1 MAGTR
6 DAILDA
12 LEDLTAD
19 ELKKFKMKLLS
30 VTLREGY
37 QRIPR
42 GTLLP
47 MDAVDLTDK
56 LVSSYLGPYATELT
70 THVLS
75 EMGMQDTAARL
86 QAKAARAGERAPA
99 RPLRP
104 SLHPAPSP
112 SICPGPFHF
121 LFLLGSKK
129 SASCWGA
136 SRLPALG
143 PDRPPDQG
151 PKEPRPGSPECAG
164 KERTASFP
172 PFPYRLRSSAGGV
185 QGPSSPGGSH
195 AR

>member
-37 QRIPR
+37 RRIPR

-104 SLHPAPSP
+104 SLHPAPTLHFVDRHRKDLIQRVTDVNGVLDVLHGNVLSEEQYEAVRAEATNQDKMRRLFSFAP
-112 SICPGPFHF
+112 AWNLTCKELLFQALKDTQPF
-121 LFLLGSKK
+121 LVSDLEK
-129 SASCWGA
+129 S
-136 SRLPALG
+136 
-143 PDRPPDQG
+143 
-151 PKEPRPGSPECAG
+151 
-164 KERTASFP
+164 
-172 PFPYRLRSSAGGV
+172 
-185 QGPSSPGGSH
+185 
-195 AR
+195 

>member
-37 QRIPR
+37 RRIPR

-86 QAKAARAGERAPA
+86 QAKAARAALHFVDRHRKDLIQRVTDVNGVLDVLHGNVLSEEQYEAVRAEATNQDKMRRLFSFAPA
-99 RPLRP
+99 WNLTCKE
-104 SLHPAPSP
+104 LLFQALKDTQ
-112 SICPGPFHF
+112 PF
-121 LFLLGSKK
+121 LVSDLEK
-129 SASCWGA
+129 S
-136 SRLPALG
+136 
-143 PDRPPDQG
+143 
-151 PKEPRPGSPECAG
+151 
-164 KERTASFP
+164 
-172 PFPYRLRSSAGGV
+172 
-185 QGPSSPGGSH
+185 
-195 AR
+195 